1 VRRLADDHANAE
13 FLAAGL
19 HAIGLSVVAPQTNIL
34 YVDIPV
40 PKIPG
45 LKAHLDGRGI
55 NVTVTPRTRLV
66 THLDVPHPKIAT
78 TLQAFREF
86 DWAD

>member
-1 VRRLADDHANAE
+1 
-13 FLAAGL
+13 
-19 HAIGLSVVAPQTNIL
+19 
-34 YVDIPV
+34 V